1 MSLAVAATAVSGNPW
16 ILGALREYLVNYAD
30 MMQTD
35 MDEDFPATKVP
46 YQVQILF
53 LGDLGTMGWGVE
65 YQNTFSFRGQKLLQS
80 AGPSVRALNT
90 GIEGYTALQERYIL
104 EYSANSH
111 PQLDYTPH
119 S

>member
-1 MSLAVAATAVSGNPW
+1 
-16 ILGALREYLVNYAD
+16 
-30 MMQTD
+30 MQTD
-35 MDEDFPATKVP
+35 MNEDLPATKAP
-46 YQVQILF
+46 CQIQILF

-80 AGPSVRALNT
+80 AGASVRALNA
-90 GIEGYTALQERYIL
+90 GVEGYTTLQERYIL

-111 PQLDYTPH
+111 PQLDCTPH